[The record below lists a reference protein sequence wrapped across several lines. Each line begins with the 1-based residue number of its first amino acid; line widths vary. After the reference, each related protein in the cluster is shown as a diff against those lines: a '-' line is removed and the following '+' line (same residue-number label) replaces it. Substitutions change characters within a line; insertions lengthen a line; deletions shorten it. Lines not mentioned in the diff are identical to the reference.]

1 MTNVPGLTGVNESI
15 VSMKK
20 VDTALKTAV
29 STNVL
34 ELAKQIATEAARLV
48 PIDTGA
54 LCDSI
59 QYYKVDDFTAEIVA
73 GSPGEWNRNM
83 TGPKSDVG
91 YAAFVEFGT
100 SRMDAQPYMRPAVDA
115 MVKEFG
121 FTGYLQLSVNK
132 ALK

>member
-1 MTNVPGLTGVNESI
+1 MKMPEGLTGVNESI

>member
-1 MTNVPGLTGVNESI
+1 MKMPEGLTGVNESI

-20 VDTALKTAV
+20 VDTALKSGA
-29 STNVL
+29 STHIM
-34 ELAKQIATEAARLV
+34 EMAKMIAERAAILV

-59 QYYKVDDFTAEIVA
+59 QYYKVDDFTAEITA
-73 GSPGEWNRNM
+73 GDAGPWNKNH
-83 TGPKSDVG
+83 TGPQSDVG

-100 SRMDAQPYMRPAVDA
+100 YKMDAQPYMRPAVDA